1 MKNKKTLIIGL
12 AAGIAVLG
20 IVAAFVFGNGQG
32 EAMDVAAKRDGRPD
46 PDAVYI
52 EMPSTALAGAL
63 NGTPETQAAA
73 KQAFDQ
79 INAIRANNGLGA
91 YVWNSGL
98 ESAAGVRAVEAVN
111 KWSHDRPD
119 GTEYWTVNPALVYGE
134 NLAKGYFGADA
145 AVQGWMNSPTHK
157 ANILDYEFK
166 TAAINIHVSG
176 GDWYWAEEFGY

>member
-1 MKNKKTLIIGL
+1 MKNKKTLLIG
-12 AAGIAVLG
+12 AGAGVIVLG
-20 IVAAFVFGNGQG
+20 MVLALVLSAGRG
-32 EAMDVAAKRDGRPD
+32 ESMDVAAKRAGKPD
-46 PDAVYI
+46 PNAVYI
-52 EMPSTALAGAL
+52 EMPGTALAGAL

-73 KQAFDQ
+73 KAAFDQ
-79 INAIRANNGLGA
+79 INAIRINNGLQA

-98 ESAAGVRAVEAVN
+98 ETAAGVRAVEAVS

-134 NLAKGYFGADA
+134 NLAKGYSSADA

-157 ANILDYEFK
+157 ANILDYEFR
-166 TAAINIHVSG
+166 TAGINIHVVG